1 MKGSKLI
8 TFLLCITLCV
18 FLLSACGKQAAEEPT
33 VPPTEAAQTENPNG
47 LEQGELPAIIIP
59 QQTEPV
65 TTPTEDSEPTE
76 GTMPPAATEPSK
88 GTEPTEPKPTE
99 PPKETEPTEPEP
111 TQPKPTEPEEPSE
124 TAPPE
129 TTEPPKLDENELP
142 PIPVF

>member
-18 FLLSACGKQAAEEPT
+18 FLLSACGKRAAEEPT
-33 VPPTEAAQTENPNG
+33 VPPTQAAQTENPDG
-47 LEQGELPAIIIP
+47 LEQGEFPAIIIP

-65 TTPTEDSEPTE
+65 TDPTEDSEPTE
-76 GTMPPAATEPSK
+76 GTMAPAATEPSK
-88 GTEPTEPKPTE
+88 G
-99 PPKETEPTEPEP
+99 TEPTEPEP